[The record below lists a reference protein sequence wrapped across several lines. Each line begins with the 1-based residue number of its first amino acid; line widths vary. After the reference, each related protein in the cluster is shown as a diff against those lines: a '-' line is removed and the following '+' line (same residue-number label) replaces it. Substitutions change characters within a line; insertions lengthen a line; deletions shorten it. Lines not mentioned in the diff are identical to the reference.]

1 MNRRRTEF
9 IEKYVTTNAATYT
22 ARSEQNIF
30 K

>member
-9 IEKYVTTNAATYT
+9 IEKYVTDNAATDT
-22 ARSEQNIF
+22 ADMVQNIF